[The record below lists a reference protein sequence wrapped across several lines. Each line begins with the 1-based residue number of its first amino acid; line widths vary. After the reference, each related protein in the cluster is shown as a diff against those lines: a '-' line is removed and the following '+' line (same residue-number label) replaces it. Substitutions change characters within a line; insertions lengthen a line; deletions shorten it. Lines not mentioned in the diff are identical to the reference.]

1 MIKIFP
7 FNKIDTADLIVDAVY
22 EGGTTGKIRDEALC
36 KVLPGIGNLGGF
48 RASGTGLDKKFVVLY
63 TSGKDMNWPDLI
75 DLSSGQFIYYGD
87 NKTPG
92 HDLHDTRPGGNRILR
107 RVFEHL
113 HFTPPKRELIPP
125 FFIFTRYPTEKSSRS
140 VQFNGLAAPGFPG
153 IPATEDLL
161 AIWKTSRGQRFQNY
175 KSVFTILD
183 VPVISRTWI
192 TSLAKGAESNVNTP
206 AAWKEWVHKGR
217 YHPLTSEP
225 TTIIRTLDDQ
235 IPDTSQ
241 KRQLLS
247 IVFEY
252 FKDAPFLFENF
263 AARIFQMQDQRV
275 AIDRVTRNVIDGGR
289 DAVGRYRL
297 GLIDDPVKV
306 EFALE
311 AKCYAPSIR
320 DKRPST
326 VGVKGVARLIS
337 RLRHRQFGVLVTTS
351 AIARQAYQEVR
362 EDKHPIV
369 FISGKDIAE
378 ILITSGYN
386 SKQILQNFLEA
397 EFPHPDYGAGDK
409 REQRDAVP

>member
-1 MIKIFP
+1 MIKRFP
-7 FNKIDTADLIVDAVY
+7 FNIIDKADLIVDALY
-22 EGGTTGKIRDEALC
+22 EGGGTGTIRDEALC

-48 RASGTGLDKKFVVLY
+48 RASGRGLDKQFVVLY
-63 TSGKDMNWPDLI
+63 TSGKDMDWPDLI
-75 DLSSGQFIYYGD
+75 DLSTGQFIYYGD

-113 HFTPPKRELIPP
+113 HSTPPKRELIPP

-140 VQFNGLAAPGFPG
+140 VQFKGLAAPGFPG

-183 VPVISRTWI
+183 IPVINRNWI
-192 TSLAKGAESNVNTP
+192 ISLIEGAPSNANAP
-206 AAWKEWVHKGR
+206 AAWIEWIYKGR
-217 YHPLTSEP
+217 YRPLVSEP

-235 IPDTSQ
+235 TPDTSQ
-241 KRQLLS
+241 KKQLLS
-247 IVFEY
+247 IVFDY
-252 FKDAPFLFENF
+252 FKDAPFLFEIF

-275 AIDRVTRNVIDGGR
+275 AIDQVTRKVADGGR
-289 DAVGRYRL
+289 DAIGRYRL
-297 GLIDDPVKV
+297 GLIDDPVQV

-311 AKCYAPSIR
+311 AKCYAPSIK
-320 DKRPST
+320 DNRPNT
-326 VGVKGVARLIS
+326 VGVKEVSRLIS

-362 EDKHPIV
+362 EDKHPII

-378 ILITSGYN
+378 ILITNGYN
-386 SKQILQNFLEA
+386 SRQILQNFLETD
-397 EFPHPDYGAGDK
+397 FPHPAYDTEDRGRAT
-409 REQRDAVP
+409 